1 MALADIF
8 QFAGAQLAYLS
19 PALLVFVSLAF
30 TDRMAAGLIRIIK
43 FASKRFKI

>member
-1 MALADIF
+1 MTVGDIF

-30 TDRMAAGLIRIIK
+30 ADRIAAGLIRIIK
-43 FASKRFKI
+43 FSSKRFKI